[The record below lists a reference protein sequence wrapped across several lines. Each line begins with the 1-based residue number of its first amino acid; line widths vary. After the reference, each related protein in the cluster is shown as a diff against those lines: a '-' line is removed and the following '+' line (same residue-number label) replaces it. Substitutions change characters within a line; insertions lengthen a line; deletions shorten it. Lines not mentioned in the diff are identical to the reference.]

1 MINEDE
7 LNELKA
13 LNLYNII
20 KNESKGMDAGNLASV
35 LITILG
41 RMPIVAKKEEREATI
56 ILQACA
62 IIAEGLNLENADAHT
77 EKCIKTADEL
87 IPYIKEALQ
96 KYKATKAIK
105 MNS

>member
-7 LNELKA
+7 LNKLKA
-13 LNLYNII
+13 FNLYKII
-20 KNESKGMDAGNLASV
+20 KNESKGMGDRYLASV

-41 RMPIVAKKEEREATI
+41 RMPIVAKKEDREATI

-62 IIAEGLNLENADAHT
+62 IIAEGLNLENADANT

-96 KYKATKAIK
+96 KYKASKIIK
-105 MNS
+105 